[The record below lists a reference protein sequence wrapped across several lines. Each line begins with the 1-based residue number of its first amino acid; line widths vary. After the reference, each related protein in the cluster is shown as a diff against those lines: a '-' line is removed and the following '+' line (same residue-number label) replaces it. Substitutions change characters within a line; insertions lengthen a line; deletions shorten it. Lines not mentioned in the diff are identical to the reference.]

1 MKDSIK
7 REQNEFTSYAERENL
22 RTKCKEIKYQQKCVR
37 KLVDE
42 TIDLL
47 RLTGHRKTLIF
58 KAPTGS
64 GKTVMASQLLAD
76 LTEELQSRGDS
87 PYSQVAFIWIAP
99 NKLHQQSYFKM
110 KNYFTETRL
119 LKPVMYDEIDQSDG
133 VIKAGEILFVNWES
147 INKEKNVMVRDSEQ
161 NASLYEITR
170 RTQEEAGLPIVVVID
185 EEHLFWS
192 KSADKSAKVLQKI
205 NPKVEIRISATPK
218 TNSDHKV
225 TIDRQEVVNEEMIKK
240 QVVLN
245 PDITKGYNDEN
256 ELNIHLIQCALQK
269 RNLLAEAYKKE
280 GTNINPL
287 LLIQLPNDTSESMS
301 SEDLAIAEQVKTYLR
316 EIKDITMENKK
327 LAVWLSNEKEN
338 LEGLEEPD
346 NMTEVLLFKQAIA
359 LGWDCPRAA
368 VLLIFRKLQSNQ
380 FTIQTVG
387 RILRM
392 PEQKFYKNDLLNV
405 GYVYTDI
412 SKDQIQIVAEDMDY
426 LNKDALQAVR
436 RENLNNVALQ
446 SYYSVYKSSDRN
458 RLGPDFKKELID
470 CFSRNW
476 LVKWQQFSFS
486 FDDEEAQEAEPA
498 QNVAELNR
506 RQIEQNQHIKFDV
519 LRLGVEVPENIVFQN
534 EVGIIDVEKNKHE
547 FARSAGEVRRIY
559 IDFCRSLLGSFEKAH
574 STDVLAG
581 YLLQAMEE
589 LFELFETDA
598 MKVILYY
605 ANKPKFTDIIL
616 KALANYERK
625 LQERQRKAKERAFEK
640 YTWEVPAERLYKE
653 STHHVMSKVE
663 EHALLPFIELNTV
676 SNPERRFSEFL
687 EANKEYIDWW
697 YKNGDEGKQHYSIPY
712 ENSQKEKALF
722 YVDFVIRM
730 KSGQVFLF
738 DTKTENSDSEAPNK
752 HNALI
757 DYMADKGLKGGVI
770 VEKDDVWYY
779 SPLHIDTTS
788 DVRGWDAFI
797 PDQYV

>member
-1 MKDSIK
+1 MKELK
-7 REQNEFTSYAERENL
+7 F
-22 RTKCKEIKYQQKCVR
+22 QQKAVR

-47 RLTGHRKTLIF
+47 RLSGNRKTLIF

-64 GKTVMASQLLAD
+64 GKTVMASQMLAN

-87 PYSQVAFIWIAP
+87 PYQQVAYIWIAP

-110 KNYFTETRL
+110 KNYFTESRL
-119 LKPVMYDEIDQSDG
+119 LKPVMYDEIDQSEG
-133 VIKAGEILFVNWES
+133 TIKPGEILFVNWES
-147 INKEKNVMVRDSEQ
+147 INKEKNVIVRDCEQ
-161 NASLYEITR
+161 SASLYEITR
-170 RTQEEAGLPIVVVID
+170 RTQEEQGLPIIVVID

-192 KSADKSAKVLQKI
+192 KSADKSAKVLQRI

-225 TIDRQEVVNEEMIKK
+225 TVNREEVVNEEMIKK
-240 QVVLN
+240 QVALN

-256 ELNIHLIQCALQK
+256 ELNIHLIECALEK
-269 RNLLAEAYKKE
+269 RKLLAEAYKKE

-287 LLIQLPNDTSESMS
+287 LLIQLPNDTSESMT
-301 SEDLAIAEQVKTYLR
+301 SEDAAIAEQVKTYLR
-316 EIKDITMENKK
+316 AIKDITTENLK
-327 LAVWLSNEKEN
+327 LAVWLSNEKAN
-338 LEGLEEPD
+338 LDGLEEPD
-346 NMTEVLLFKQAIA
+346 NLTEVLLFKQAIA

-426 LNKDALQAVR
+426 LNKDALQAIR
-436 RENLNNVALQ
+436 RENLENVALQ

-458 RLGPDFKKELID
+458 RLGPDFKKVLID

-476 LVKWQQFSFS
+476 LVKYQQFSFS
-486 FDDEEAQEAEPA
+486 FDDEETPEPVPAESIAA
-498 QNVAELNR
+498 QNQKQVA
-506 RQIEQNQHIKFDV
+506 QNEHIKFDV
-519 LRLGVEVPENIVFQN
+519 TRLGVAVPENIVFQN
-534 EVGIIDVEKNKHE
+534 EVGIIDVEGKKHE
-547 FARSAGEVRRIY
+547 FAKSAGEVRRIY
-559 IDFCRSLLGSFEKAH
+559 IDYCRSLLGHFEKAH

-605 ANKPKFTDIIL
+605 ANKPKFTDIIT
-616 KALANYERK
+616 KALDNYERILLK
-625 LQERQRKAKERAFEK
+625 RQQAAKERSFEA
-640 YTWEVPAERLYKE
+640 YVWEVPAERIYKE
-653 STHHVMSKVE
+653 STHHAVGKVE
-663 EHALLPFIELNTV
+663 DHALLPYIELNAA
-676 SNPERRFSEFL
+676 SNPERRFSEYL
-687 EANKEYIDWW
+687 ESNKASIDWW

-712 ENSQKEKALF
+712 VNSQGEKALF
-722 YVDFVIRM
+722 YVDFVVRM
-730 KSGQVFLF
+730 KNGQIFLF

-757 DYMADKGLKGGVI
+757 DYMADKKLKGGII
-770 VEKDDVWYY
+770 VEKQGVWHY
-779 SPLHIDTTS
+779 SHFHIDTTEN
-788 DVRGWDAFI
+788 VTGWETFF

>member
-1 MKDSIK
+1 MK
-7 REQNEFTSYAERENL
+7 EL
-22 RTKCKEIKYQQKCVR
+22 RFQQKAVR

-47 RLTGHRKTLIF
+47 RLSGQRKTLIF

-64 GKTVMASQLLAD
+64 GKTVMASQLLAN

-87 PYSQVAFIWIAP
+87 PYQQVAFIWIAP

-119 LKPVMYDEIDQSDG
+119 LKPVMYDELDQSEG
-133 VIKAGEILFVNWES
+133 TIKPGEILFVNWES

-170 RTQEEAGLPIVVVID
+170 RTQEEQGLPIVVVID

-218 TNSDHKV
+218 TGADHRV
-225 TIDRQEVVNEEMIKK
+225 TVNREEVVNEEMIKK

-269 RNLLAEAYKKE
+269 RKLLAEAYKNE

-287 LLIQLPNDTSESMS
+287 LLIQLPNDTSESMT
-301 SEDLAIAEQVKTYLR
+301 SEDSAIADLVKTYLGTVQ
-316 EIKDITMENKK
+316 DITIDNQK
-327 LAVWLSNEKEN
+327 LAVWLSGEKAN
-338 LEGLEEPD
+338 LDGLEQPD

-368 VLLIFRKLQSNQ
+368 VLLIFRKLESNQ

-426 LNKDALQAVR
+426 LNKDALQAIR

-446 SYYSVYKSSDRN
+446 SFYSVYKSSDRN
-458 RLGPDFKKELID
+458 RLGPDFKKVLID
-470 CFSRNW
+470 RFRDIW
-476 LVKWQQFSFS
+476 LVEWKQYMFD
-486 FDDEEAQEAEPA
+486 FDDEGEDEQETPESVAMK
-498 QNVAELNR
+498 NVNLVKEK
-506 RQIEQNQHIKFDV
+506 EHIKFDV
-519 LRLGVEVPENIVFQN
+519 MSLGVRVPENVVFQN
-534 EVGIIDVEKNKHE
+534 ELGIIDVEGQKHE
-547 FARSAGEVRRIY
+547 FAKSAGEVRRIY
-559 IDFCRSLLGSFEKAH
+559 IDYCRSLLGSFEKAH

-598 MKVILYY
+598 MKVILYH
-605 ANKPKFTDIIL
+605 ANKPKFTEVITR
-616 KALANYERK
+616 ALAMYEKK
-625 LQERQRKAKERAFEK
+625 LQERRKTVKERSFEQ
-640 YTWEVPAERLYKE
+640 YTWEVPSERLYKE
-653 STHHVMSKVE
+653 STHHVMSEMK
-663 EHALLPFIELNTV
+663 EHALLPFIELNTASSPEQRFAEYLE
-676 SNPERRFSEFL
+676 SNR
-687 EANKEYIDWW
+687 EYVDWW

-712 ENSQKEKALF
+712 VNSQGEKSLF

-730 KSGQVFLF
+730 KNGKVYLF
-738 DTKTENSDSEAPNK
+738 DTKTENSDPEAPNK

-770 VEKDDVWYY
+770 VERNEVWYY
-779 SPLHIDTTS
+779 SPLHINNTD
-788 DVRGWDAFI
+788 DVRGWDALFL
-797 PDQYV
+797 DRE

>member
-1 MKDSIK
+1 M
-7 REQNEFTSYAERENL
+7 
-22 RTKCKEIKYQQKCVR
+22 KEIKYQQKYVR

-42 TIDLL
+42 IIDLL
-47 RLTGHRKTLIF
+47 RLNGHRRTLIF

-64 GKTVMASQLLAD
+64 GKTVMASQMLAD

-87 PYSQVAFIWIAP
+87 PYQQVAYIWIAP

-110 KNYFTETRL
+110 KSYFTETRL
-119 LKPVMYDEIDQSDG
+119 LKPVMYDEIDQSEG
-133 VIKAGEILFVNWES
+133 IIKPGEILFVNWES
-147 INKEKNVMVRDSEQ
+147 INKEKNIMVRDSEQ

-170 RTQEEAGLPIVVVID
+170 RTQEEQGLPIVVVID

-205 NPKVEIRISATPK
+205 NPKVEVRISATPK
-218 TNSDHKV
+218 SNSDHKV
-225 TIDRQEVVNEEMIKK
+225 TVSREEVIKEEMIKK

-256 ELNIHLIQCALQK
+256 ELNIHLIKCALEK
-269 RNLLAEAYKKE
+269 RRLLAEAYRKE
-280 GTNINPL
+280 GSNINPL
-287 LLIQLPNDTSESMS
+287 LLIQLPNDSSESMS
-301 SEDLAIAEQVKTYLR
+301 SEDIAIAEQVKTYLR
-316 EIKDITMENKK
+316 EIKDITTENQK
-327 LAVWLSNEKEN
+327 LAVWLSNEKAN
-338 LEGLEEPD
+338 LEGLEQPD

-426 LNKDALQAVR
+426 LNKDVLQAIR
-436 RENLNNVALQ
+436 RDNLQNVALK

-470 CFSRNW
+470 CFGRNW

-486 FDDEEAQEAEPA
+486 FDDDEVLEPEPEE
-498 QNVAELNR
+498 NVAAQNR
-506 RQIEQNQHIKFDV
+506 RQVEQNLHIKFDV

-534 EVGIIDVEKNKHE
+534 ELGIIDVEGNKHE
-547 FARSAGEVRRIY
+547 FAKSAGEVRRIY
-559 IDFCRSLLGSFEKAH
+559 IDYCRSLLGSFEKAH

-598 MKVILYY
+598 MKVILYH
-605 ANKPKFTDIIL
+605 ANKPKFTDIIT
-616 KALANYERK
+616 KALNNYERK
-625 LQERQRKAKERAFEK
+625 LQERQRQAKERAFEP

-653 STHHVMSKVE
+653 STHHVMPKVE
-663 EHALLPFIELNTV
+663 EHALLPFIELNSV
-676 SNPERRFSEFL
+676 STPERRFSEFL
-687 EANKEYIDWW
+687 EANKGYIDWW
-697 YKNGDEGKQHYSIPY
+697 YKNGDEGKMHYSIPY
-712 ENSQKEKALF
+712 ENSQKEMALF
-722 YVDFVIRM
+722 YVDFVVRM
-730 KSGQVFLF
+730 KNGQVFLF

-757 DYMADKGLKGGVI
+757 DYMADKNLRGGVL
-770 VEKDDVWYY
+770 VEKDDVWHY
-779 SPLHIDTTS
+779 SRFHIETTE
-788 DVRGWDAFI
+788 DVVGWDSFF

>member
-1 MKDSIK
+1 MKELK
-7 REQNEFTSYAERENL
+7 F
-22 RTKCKEIKYQQKCVR
+22 QQKAVR

-47 RLTGHRKTLIF
+47 RLSGQRKTLIF

-87 PYSQVAFIWIAP
+87 PYQQVAFIWIAP

-119 LKPVMYDEIDQSDG
+119 LKPVMYDELDQSEG
-133 VIKAGEILFVNWES
+133 TIKPGEILFVNWES

-170 RTQEEAGLPIVVVID
+170 RTQVEQGLPIVVVID

-218 TNSDHKV
+218 TGADHRV
-225 TIDRQEVVNEEMIKK
+225 TVNREEVVKEEMIKK

-269 RNLLAEAYKKE
+269 RKLLAEAYKKE

-287 LLIQLPNDTSESMS
+287 LLIQLPNDTSESMT
-301 SEDLAIAEQVKTYLR
+301 SEDSAIADLVKTYLGTVQ
-316 EIKDITMENKK
+316 DITIDNQK
-327 LAVWLSNEKEN
+327 LAVWLSGEKAN
-338 LEGLEEPD
+338 LDGLEQPD

-368 VLLIFRKLQSNQ
+368 VLLIFRKLESNQ

-392 PEQKFYKNDLLNV
+392 PEQRFYKNDLLNV

-426 LNKDALQAVR
+426 LNKDALQAIR

-458 RLGPDFKKELID
+458 RLGPDFKKVLID
-470 CFSRNW
+470 RFRDIW
-476 LVKWQQFSFS
+476 LVEWKQYMFD
-486 FDDEEAQEAEPA
+486 FDDEGEDGQEIPESVAMK
-498 QNVAELNR
+498 NVNLVKEK
-506 RQIEQNQHIKFDV
+506 EHIKFDV
-519 LRLGVEVPENIVFQN
+519 MSLGVKVPENVVFQN
-534 EVGIIDVEKNKHE
+534 ELGIIDVEGQKHE
-547 FARSAGEVRRIY
+547 FAKSAGEIRRIY
-559 IDFCRSLLGSFEKAH
+559 IDYCRSLLGSFEKAH

-598 MKVILYY
+598 MKVILYH
-605 ANKPKFTDIIL
+605 ANKPKFTEVITR
-616 KALANYERK
+616 ALAMYEKK
-625 LQERQRKAKERAFEK
+625 LQERRKKNKERSFEQ
-640 YTWEVPAERLYKE
+640 YTWEVPSERLYKE
-653 STHHVMSKVE
+653 STHHVMPEMK

-676 SNPERRFSEFL
+676 SSPEQRFAEYL
-687 EANKEYIDWW
+687 ETNKEHIDWW

-712 ENSQKEKALF
+712 VNSQKEKSLF
-722 YVDFVIRM
+722 YVDFVVRM
-730 KSGQVFLF
+730 KNGKVYLF
-738 DTKTENSDSEAPNK
+738 DTKTENSDPEAPNK

-757 DYMADKGLKGGVI
+757 DYMADKDLKGGVI
-770 VEKDDVWYY
+770 VEKNEVWYY
-779 SPLHIDTTS
+779 SGFHIENTT
-788 DVRGWDAFI
+788 DVRGWDVFY
-797 PDQYV
+797 PDKS

>member
-1 MKDSIK
+1 MKELK
-7 REQNEFTSYAERENL
+7 F
-22 RTKCKEIKYQQKCVR
+22 QQKAVR

-47 RLTGHRKTLIF
+47 RLSGHRKTLIF
-58 KAPTGS
+58 KAPTGA
-64 GKTVMASQLLAD
+64 GKTVMDSQMLAD

-87 PYSQVAFIWIAP
+87 PYQQVAFIWIAP

-119 LKPVMYDEIDQSDG
+119 LKPVMYDEIDQSEG

-170 RTQEEAGLPIVVVID
+170 RTQEEQGLPIVVVID

-192 KSADKSAKVLQKI
+192 KSADKSASVLQKI

-218 TNSDHKV
+218 TNADHKV
-225 TIDRQEVVNEEMIKK
+225 TVSREEVVKEEMIKK

-256 ELNIHLIQCALQK
+256 ELNIHLIKCALEK
-269 RNLLAEAYKKE
+269 RKLLAEAYKKE

-301 SEDLAIAEQVKTYLR
+301 SDDLAIADQVKTYLR
-316 EIKDITMENKK
+316 EIKDITTENQK
-327 LAVWLSNEKEN
+327 LAVWLSNEKAN
-338 LEGLEEPD
+338 LDGLEQPD

-426 LNKDALQAVR
+426 LNKDALQAIR
-436 RENLNNVALQ
+436 RDNLKNVALQ

-486 FDDEEAQEAEPA
+486 FDDEEIQEPEPP
-498 QNVAELNR
+498 QNFA
-506 RQIEQNQHIKFDV
+506 EQNRKQVEQNLHIKFDV
-519 LRLGVEVPENIVFQN
+519 LRLGVQVPENIVFQN
-534 EVGIIDVEKNKHE
+534 ELGIIDVEDNRHE
-547 FARSAGEVRRIY
+547 FAKSAGEVRRIY
-559 IDFCRSLLGSFEKAH
+559 IDYCRSLLGSFEKAH

-581 YLLQAMEE
+581 YLLQAMEA

-598 MKVILYY
+598 MKVILFH
-605 ANKPKFTDIIL
+605 ANKPKFTEIIE
-616 KALANYERK
+616 KALNKYERK
-625 LQERQRKAKERAFEK
+625 LQERQRKAKDRAFEQ

-676 SNPERRFSEFL
+676 STPERRFSEFL
-687 EANKEYIDWW
+687 EANREYIDWW

-712 ENSQKEKALF
+712 ENSQKEKSLF
-722 YVDFVIRM
+722 YVDFVVRM
-730 KSGQVFLF
+730 KNGQVFLF
-738 DTKTENSDSEAPNK
+738 DTKTENSDSEAPYK

-757 DYMADKGLKGGVI
+757 DYMADKGLLGGVV
-770 VEKDDVWYY
+770 VEKNDVWYY
-779 SPLHIDTTS
+779 SRFHIDTTEN
-788 DVRGWDAFI
+788 VVGWDSFF
-797 PDQYV
+797 PDKYV

>member
-1 MKDSIK
+1 M
-7 REQNEFTSYAERENL
+7 
-22 RTKCKEIKYQQKCVR
+22 KEIKYQQKYVR
-37 KLVDE
+37 ELVDK

-47 RLTGHRKTLIF
+47 RLSGHRKTLIF

-64 GKTVMASQLLAD
+64 GKTVMASQMLAD

-87 PYSQVAFIWIAP
+87 PYQQVAFIWIAP

-110 KNYFTETRL
+110 KNYFTETHL
-119 LKPVMYDEIDQSDG
+119 LKPVMYDEIDQSEG
-133 VIKAGEILFVNWES
+133 TIKAGEILFVNWES

-161 NASLYEITR
+161 NSSLYEITR
-170 RTQEEAGLPIVVVID
+170 RTQEEQGLPIIVVID

-192 KSADKSAKVLQKI
+192 RTADKSASVLQKI

-218 TNSDHKV
+218 TNADHKV
-225 TIDRQEVVNEEMIKK
+225 TVSREEVVKEEMIKK

-256 ELNIHLIQCALQK
+256 ELNIHLIKCALEK
-269 RNLLAEAYKKE
+269 RKLLAEAYKKE

-301 SEDLAIAEQVKTYLR
+301 SDDLAIADQVKTYLR
-316 EIKDITMENKK
+316 EIKDITTENQK
-327 LAVWLSNEKEN
+327 LAVWLSNEKAN
-338 LEGLEEPD
+338 LDGLEQPD

-368 VLLIFRKLQSNQ
+368 VLLIFRKLQSDQ

-426 LNKDALQAVR
+426 LNKDALQAIR
-436 RENLNNVALQ
+436 RDNLQNVSLQ

-458 RLGPDFKKELID
+458 RLGPDFKKELLD

-476 LVKWQQFSFS
+476 LVKWHQFSFS
-486 FDDEEAQEAEPA
+486 FDDEETQEPEVEESVAA
-498 QNVAELNR
+498 QNR
-506 RQIEQNQHIKFDV
+506 KQIEQNEHIKFDV
-519 LRLGVEVPENIVFQN
+519 LRLGVEVPENVIFQN
-534 EVGIIDVEKNKHE
+534 ELGVIDVEGHKHE
-547 FARSAGEVRRIY
+547 FAKSAGEVRRIY
-559 IDFCRSLLGSFEKAH
+559 IDYCRSLLGSFEKAH
-574 STDVLAG
+574 STDILAG
-581 YLLQAMEE
+581 YLLYAMET

-598 MKVILYY
+598 MKVILYH
-605 ANKPKFTDIIL
+605 ANKPKFTDIIQ

-625 LQERQRKAKERAFEK
+625 LQERQRKAKERAFEE

-653 STHHVMSKVE
+653 STHHVMPKVE
-663 EHALLPFIELNTV
+663 EHALLPFIELNSV
-676 SNPERRFSEFL
+676 STPERRFTEFL
-687 EANKEYIDWW
+687 EANKAYIDWW
-697 YKNGDEGKQHYSIPY
+697 YKNGDDGKQHYSIPY
-712 ENSQKEKALF
+712 ENSQKEKSLF

-730 KSGQVFLF
+730 KNGQVFLF
-738 DTKTENSDSEAPNK
+738 DTKTENSDSEAPYK

-757 DYMADKGLKGGVI
+757 DYMADKGLLGGVV
-770 VEKDDVWYY
+770 VEKNDVWYY
-779 SPLHIDTTS
+779 SRFHIDTTEN
-788 DVRGWDAFI
+788 VVGWDSFF
-797 PDQYV
+797 PNKYV

>member
-1 MKDSIK
+1 M
-7 REQNEFTSYAERENL
+7 
-22 RTKCKEIKYQQKCVR
+22 KEIKYQQKYVR
-37 KLVDE
+37 ELVDK

-64 GKTVMASQLLAD
+64 GKTVMASQMLAD

-87 PYSQVAFIWIAP
+87 PYQQVAFIWIAP

-119 LKPVMYDEIDQSDG
+119 LKPVMYDEIDQSEG
-133 VIKAGEILFVNWES
+133 VIHPGEILFVNWES

-170 RTQEEAGLPIVVVID
+170 RTQEEQGLPIVVVID

-225 TIDRQEVVNEEMIKK
+225 TVSREEVVKEEMIKK

-256 ELNIHLIQCALQK
+256 ELNIHLIQCALEK
-269 RNLLAEAYKKE
+269 RRLLAEAYKKE

-287 LLIQLPNDTSESMS
+287 LLIQLPNDTTESMTA
-301 SEDLAIAEQVKTYLR
+301 EDAAIATQVKTYLR
-316 EIKDITMENKK
+316 EIKDITTENKK
-327 LAVWLSNEKEN
+327 LAVWLSGEKEN
-338 LEGLEEPD
+338 LDGLEAPD

-368 VLLIFRKLQSNQ
+368 VLLIFRKLNSEQ
-380 FTIQTVG
+380 FTVQTVG
-387 RILRM
+387 RIMRM

-412 SKDQIQIVAEDMDY
+412 SKDQIIIATEDMDY
-426 LNKDALQAVR
+426 LNKDALQAIR
-436 RENLNNVALQ
+436 KENLQNVALT

-476 LVKWQQFSFS
+476 LVKWEQFSFS
-486 FDDEEAQEAEPA
+486 FDDDETPEPEASQSVAA
-498 QNVAELNR
+498 QNR
-506 RQIEQNQHIKFDV
+506 KQIEQNEHIKFDV
-519 LRLGVEVPENIVFQN
+519 TRLGVEVPENIVFQN
-534 EVGIIDVEKNKHE
+534 EVGIIDVEGKKHE
-547 FARSAGEVRRIY
+547 FAKSAGEVHRIY
-559 IDFCRSLLGSFEKAH
+559 IDYCRSLLGSFEKAH

-589 LFELFETDA
+589 LFDLFETDA
-598 MKVILYY
+598 KKVILYH
-605 ANKPKFTDIIL
+605 ANKPKFTDIIS
-616 KALANYERK
+616 KALDNYERK

-653 STHHVMSKVE
+653 STHHVMPKVE
-663 EHALLPFIELNTV
+663 DHALLPFIELNTV
-676 SNPERRFSEFL
+676 STPERRFSDFL

-712 ENSQKEKALF
+712 ENSQGEKALF

-730 KSGQVFLF
+730 KNGKIFLF
-738 DTKTENSDSEAPNK
+738 DTKTENSDPEAPNK

-757 DYMADKGLKGGVI
+757 DYMEDKELQGGVI
-770 VEKDDVWYY
+770 VEKNDNWYY
-779 SPLHIDTTS
+779 SRFLITTTE
-788 DVRGWDAFI
+788 DVTGWDAFF
-797 PDQYV
+797 PDKQ

>member
-1 MKDSIK
+1 M
-7 REQNEFTSYAERENL
+7 
-22 RTKCKEIKYQQKCVR
+22 KEIKYQQKYVR

-47 RLTGHRKTLIF
+47 RLTGHRKSLIF

-64 GKTVMASQLLAD
+64 GKTVMASQMLAD

-87 PYSQVAFIWIAP
+87 PYQQVAFIWIAP

-119 LKPVMYDEIDQSDG
+119 LKPVMYDEIDQSEG
-133 VIKAGEILFVNWES
+133 VIHPGEILFVNWES

-170 RTQEEAGLPIVVVID
+170 RTQEEQGLPIVVVID

-225 TIDRQEVVNEEMIKK
+225 TVSREEVVKEEMIKK

-245 PDITKGYNDEN
+245 PDITKGYNDED
-256 ELNIHLIQCALQK
+256 ELNIHLIQCALEK
-269 RNLLAEAYKKE
+269 RRLLAEAYKKE

-287 LLIQLPNDTSESMS
+287 LLIQLPNDTTESMTA
-301 SEDLAIAEQVKTYLR
+301 EDSAIATQVKTYLK
-316 EIKDITMENKK
+316 EIRDVTTDNKK
-327 LAVWLSNEKEN
+327 LAVWLSGEKEN
-338 LEGLEEPD
+338 LDGLEEPD

-412 SKDQIQIVAEDMDY
+412 SKDQIQIVAEEMDY
-426 LNKDALQAVR
+426 LNKDALEAIR
-436 RENLNNVALQ
+436 RENLQNVALQ

-476 LVKWQQFSFS
+476 LVKWHQFSFS
-486 FDDEEAQEAEPA
+486 FDDEEEPESEATQSVAA
-498 QNVAELNR
+498 QNR
-506 RQIEQNQHIKFDV
+506 EQVERNEHIKFDV
-519 LRLGVEVPENIVFQN
+519 TRLGVEVPENIVFQN
-534 EVGIIDVEKNKHE
+534 EVGIIDIDKRERRE
-547 FARSAGEVRRIY
+547 FAKSAGEVHRIY
-559 IDFCRSLLGSFEKAH
+559 IDYCRSLLGSFEKAH

-598 MKVILYY
+598 MKVILYH
-605 ANKPKFTDIIL
+605 ANKPKFTDIVT

-625 LQERQRKAKERAFEK
+625 LQERQRKAKERAFEQ

-653 STHHVMSKVE
+653 STHHVMPKIE

-676 SNPERRFSEFL
+676 STPERRFSDFM

-712 ENSQKEKALF
+712 ENSQGEKALF
-722 YVDFVIRM
+722 YVDFVVRM
-730 KSGQVFLF
+730 KNGKVFLF
-738 DTKTENSDSEAPNK
+738 DTKTENSDSEASNK

-757 DYMADKGLKGGVI
+757 KYMSDKDLQGGII
-770 VEKDDVWYY
+770 VEKNDIWYY
-779 SPLHIDTTS
+779 SRYPINTTE
-788 DVRGWDAFI
+788 DVTGWDAFF
-797 PDQYV
+797 PDKL

>member
-22 RTKCKEIKYQQKCVR
+22 RTKCKEIKYQQKYVR
-37 KLVDE
+37 KLVEE

-119 LKPVMYDEIDQSDG
+119 LRPVMYDEIDQSDG

-301 SEDLAIAEQVKTYLR
+301 SEDLAIADQVKTYLR
-316 EIKDITMENKK
+316 EIKDITTENKK

-486 FDDEEAQEAEPA
+486 FDDDEAQEAEPA
-498 QNVAELNR
+498 QNVAEQNR
-506 RQIEQNQHIKFDV
+506 RQIERNQHIKFDV

>member
-1 MKDSIK
+1 M
-7 REQNEFTSYAERENL
+7 
-22 RTKCKEIKYQQKCVR
+22 R

-47 RLTGHRKTLIF
+47 RFSGHRKTLIF

-64 GKTVMASQLLAD
+64 GKTVMASLLLAD
-76 LTEELQSRGDS
+76 LAEELQSRGDS
-87 PYSQVAFIWIAP
+87 PYQQVAFVWIAP

-110 KNYFTETRL
+110 KNYFAETRM
-119 LKPVMYDEIDQSDG
+119 LKPVMYDEIDQSEG
-133 VIKAGEILFVNWES
+133 VIKPGEILFVNWES

-161 NASLYEITR
+161 NVSLYEITR
-170 RTQEEAGLPIVVVID
+170 RTQEEQGLPIIVVID

-218 TNSDHKV
+218 TGSDHVV
-225 TIDRQEVVNEEMIKK
+225 TVSREEVVSEEMIKK

-245 PDITKGYNDEN
+245 PDITKGYNKEN
-256 ELNIHLIQCALQK
+256 ELNIHLVQCALEK
-269 RNLLAEAYKKE
+269 RKLLSEVYMKE

-287 LLIQLPNDTSESMS
+287 LLIQLPNDTSESMT
-301 SEDLAIAEQVKTYLR
+301 SEDSAIAEQVKTYLR
-316 EIKDITMENKK
+316 AIEDITVENKK
-327 LAVWLSNEKEN
+327 LAVWLSGEKEN
-338 LEGLEEPD
+338 LDGLEQPD
-346 NMTEVLLFKQAIA
+346 SLTEVLLFKQAIA

-392 PEQKFYKNDLLNV
+392 PEQHFYKNDLLNV

-426 LNKDALQAVR
+426 LNKDALQAIR
-436 RENLNNVALQ
+436 RGNLKNVALT

-470 CFSRNW
+470 SFTRNW
-476 LVKWQQFSFS
+476 LVKWQQLIFSFS
-486 FDDEEAQEAEPA
+486 HPNDLALTGEENSQSPAQE
-498 QNVAELNR
+498 NR
-506 RQIEQNQHIKFDV
+506 KMVEQNQHIKFDV
-519 LRLGVEVPENIVFQN
+519 SRLGVEVPEGIVFQN
-534 EVGIIDVEKNKHE
+534 ELGFIDVERHKHE
-547 FARSAGEVRRIY
+547 FAKSVGEVHRIY
-559 IDFCRSLLGSFEKAH
+559 TNYCRSLLSSFEKAH

-598 MKVILYY
+598 MKVILYH
-605 ANKPKFTDIIL
+605 ANKPKFTDIIT

-625 LQERQRKAKERAFEK
+625 LQERQRQAKERAFEQ

-653 STHHVMSKVE
+653 NTHHVVPQVA
-663 EHALLPFIELNTV
+663 EHALMPFIELNTV
-676 SNPERRFSEFL
+676 STPERHFSEFL
-687 EANKEYIDWW
+687 EDNKAYVEWW

-712 ENSQKEKALF
+712 VNSQGEKALF
-722 YVDFVIRM
+722 YVDFVIKM
-730 KSGQVFLF
+730 KNGQVFLF
-738 DTKTENSDSEAPNK
+738 DTKTENCDSEAPYK

-757 DYMADKGLKGGVI
+757 DYMDGKGLQGGVI
-770 VEKDDVWYY
+770 VEKNNVWHY
-779 SPLHIDTTS
+779 SRFHIDTTE
-788 DVRGWDAFI
+788 DVTGWEAFF
-797 PDQYV
+797 PDKYV

>member
-1 MKDSIK
+1 MKDLV
-7 REQNEFTSYAERENL
+7 F
-22 RTKCKEIKYQQKCVR
+22 QQKAVR
-37 KLVDE
+37 KLVNE
-42 TIDLL
+42 TIELL
-47 RLTGHRKTLIF
+47 RQTGDRKTIIF
-58 KAPTGS
+58 KAPTGA
-64 GKTVMASQLLAD
+64 GKTVMASQMLAD

-87 PYSQVAFIWIAP
+87 PYQQVVFIWIAP

-110 KNYFTETRL
+110 KNYFTETHL
-119 LKPVMYDEIDQSDG
+119 LKPVMYDDLDQSEG
-133 VIKAGEILFVNWES
+133 TIKPGEILFVNWES

-170 RTQEEAGLPIVVVID
+170 RTQEEHGLPIIVVID

-192 KSADKSAKVLQKI
+192 KSADKSAKVLQRI

-225 TIDRQEVVNEEMIKK
+225 TVDREEVIKEEMIKK

-256 ELNIHLIQCALQK
+256 ELNIHLIECALKK
-269 RNLLAEAYKKE
+269 RQQLAEAYKQE

-287 LLIQLPNDTSESMS
+287 LLIQLPNDTSESMT
-301 SEDLAIAEQVKTYLR
+301 SEDAAIADQVKTYLR
-316 EIKDITMENKK
+316 AIKDITTENKK
-327 LAVWLSNEKEN
+327 LAIWLSGEKEN
-338 LEGLEEPD
+338 LEGLEEAD

-368 VLLIFRKLQSNQ
+368 VLLIFRKMQSNE

-412 SKDQIQIVAEDMDY
+412 SKDKIQIVAEDMDY
-426 LNKDALQAVR
+426 LNKDALQAIR
-436 RENLNNVALQ
+436 RENLQNVALQ

-458 RLGPDFKKELID
+458 RLGPDFKKVLID
-470 CFSRNW
+470 CFSLNW
-476 LVKWQQFSFS
+476 LVKWQQYKLS
-486 FDDEEAQEAEPA
+486 FDDEEEQDFDPAE
-498 QNVAELNR
+498 NVCARNR
-506 RQIEQNQHIKFDV
+506 RAVEGMIKFDV
-519 LRLGVEVPENIVFQN
+519 TRLGVEVPENIVFQN
-534 EVGIIDVEKNKHE
+534 EIGIIDVEKKRHE

-559 IDFCRSLLGSFEKAH
+559 IDYCRGLLGGFEKAH

-598 MKVILYY
+598 MKVILYHS
-605 ANKPKFTDIIL
+605 NKPKFTDIITR
-616 KALANYERK
+616 ALAMYERK
-625 LQERQRKAKERAFEK
+625 LMLRRKTAKERSFEQ

-653 STHHVMSKVE
+653 STHHVMEKVE
-663 EHALLPFIELNTV
+663 EHALLPFIEQNNV
-676 SNPERRFSEFL
+676 SSPERLFTDFL
-687 EANKEYIDWW
+687 ESNKAFIDWW

-712 ENSQKEKALF
+712 ENTQGEKSLF
-722 YVDFVIRM
+722 YVDFVVRM
-730 KSGQVFLF
+730 KNGQVFLF
-738 DTKTENSDSEAPNK
+738 DTKTENSDPEASNK

-757 DYMADKGLKGGVI
+757 DYMKETDLQGGVI
-770 VEKDDVWYY
+770 VEKNKVWYY
-779 SPLHIDTTS
+779 SPLHIENTADTS
-788 DVRGWDAFI
+788 GWDAFF

>member
-1 MKDSIK
+1 M
-7 REQNEFTSYAERENL
+7 
-22 RTKCKEIKYQQKCVR
+22 KEIKYQQKYVR
-37 KLVDE
+37 QLVDM

-64 GKTVMASQLLAD
+64 GKTVMASQMLAD

-87 PYSQVAFIWIAP
+87 PYQQVAFIWIAP

-119 LKPVMYDEIDQSDG
+119 LKPVMYDEIDQSEG
-133 VIKAGEILFVNWES
+133 TIKAGEILFVNWES

-192 KSADKSAKVLQKI
+192 KSADKSAKVLQRI

-218 TNSDHKV
+218 SNSDHKV
-225 TIDRQEVVNEEMIKK
+225 TVSREEVVREEMIKK

-269 RNLLAEAYKKE
+269 RKLLAEAYKKE

-287 LLIQLPNDTSESMS
+287 LLIQLPNDTSESMT
-301 SEDLAIAEQVKTYLR
+301 SEDAAIADQVKTYLR
-316 EIKDITMENKK
+316 EIKDITTDNKK
-327 LAVWLSNEKEN
+327 LAVWLSGEKEN

-426 LNKDALQAVR
+426 LNKDALQAIR
-436 RENLNNVALQ
+436 RENLQNVALQ

-476 LVKWQQFSFS
+476 LVKWQQLMFSFS
-486 FDDEEAQEAEPA
+486 LATDPSSTGEVSNQSPAQE
-498 QNVAELNR
+498 NR
-506 RQIEQNQHIKFDV
+506 EQVEKNLHIKFDV

-534 EVGIIDVEKNKHE
+534 ELGIIDVEKNKHE

-559 IDFCRSLLGSFEKAH
+559 IDYCRSLLGSFEKAH

-605 ANKPKFTDIIL
+605 ANKPKFTDIIQ

-625 LQERQRKAKERAFEK
+625 LQERQRQAKERAFEK

-653 STHHVMSKVE
+653 STHHVMPKVE

-676 SNPERRFSEFL
+676 STPERRFSEFL
-687 EANKEYIDWW
+687 ENNKAYIDWW

-722 YVDFVIRM
+722 YVDFVVRM
-730 KSGQVFLF
+730 KNGQVFLF
-738 DTKTENSDSEAPNK
+738 DTKTENSDSEAPSK

-757 DYMADKGLKGGVI
+757 DYMADKQLLGGVI
-770 VEKDDVWYY
+770 VERNGVWYY
-779 SPLHIDTTS
+779 SRFHIETTE
-788 DVRGWDAFI
+788 DVVGWDSFF

>member
-1 MKDSIK
+1 MKDLI
-7 REQNEFTSYAERENL
+7 F
-22 RTKCKEIKYQQKCVR
+22 QQKAVR

-42 TIDLL
+42 TIELL
-47 RLTGHRKTLIF
+47 RLPGHRRTIIF
-58 KAPTGS
+58 KAPTGA
-64 GKTVMASQLLAD
+64 GKTVMASQMLAD

-87 PYSQVAFIWIAP
+87 PYQQVAFIWIAP

-110 KNYFTETRL
+110 KNYFTETHL
-119 LKPVMYDEIDQSDG
+119 LKPVMYDDLDQSEG
-133 VIKAGEILFVNWES
+133 TIKPGEILFVNWES

-170 RTQEEAGLPIVVVID
+170 RTQEEQGLPIVVVID

-192 KSADKSAKVLQKI
+192 KSADKSAKVLQRI

-225 TIDRQEVVNEEMIKK
+225 TVDREEVIKEEMIKK

-256 ELNIHLIQCALQK
+256 ELNIHLIECALKK
-269 RNLLAEAYKKE
+269 RQQLAEAYKQE

-287 LLIQLPNDTSESMS
+287 LLIQLPNDTSESMT
-301 SEDLAIAEQVKTYLR
+301 SEDAAIADQVKTYLR
-316 EIKDITMENKK
+316 AIKDITTENKK
-327 LAVWLSNEKEN
+327 LAVWLSSEKEN
-338 LEGLEEPD
+338 LEELEQPD

-368 VLLIFRKLQSNQ
+368 VLLIFRKMQSNE

-405 GYVYTDI
+405 GYVYTDV
-412 SKDQIQIVAEDMDY
+412 SKDKIQIVAEDMDY
-426 LNKDALQAVR
+426 LNKDALQALR
-436 RENLNNVALQ
+436 RENLQNVALQ

-458 RLGPDFKKELID
+458 RLGPDFKQVLID
-470 CFSRNW
+470 CFSRHW
-476 LVKWQQFSFS
+476 LVKWQQYKLS
-486 FDDEEAQEAEPA
+486 FDEEEEQDFDPAE
-498 QNVAELNR
+498 NVCARNR
-506 RQIEQNQHIKFDV
+506 RAVEDKIKFDV
-519 LRLGVEVPENIVFQN
+519 TRLGVEVPENIIFQN
-534 EVGIIDVEKNKHE
+534 ELGIIDVEGKKHE
-547 FARSAGEVRRIY
+547 FAKSAGEVRRIY
-559 IDFCRSLLGSFEKAH
+559 IDYCRGLLGGFEKTH

-598 MKVILYY
+598 MKVILYHS
-605 ANKPKFTDIIL
+605 NKPKFTDIITR
-616 KALANYERK
+616 ALAMYERK
-625 LQERQRKAKERAFEK
+625 LMLRRKTAKERSFEQ

-653 STHHVMSKVE
+653 STHHVREKVE
-663 EHALLPFIELNTV
+663 EHALLPFIEQNNV
-676 SNPERRFSEFL
+676 SSPERLFTDFL
-687 EANKEYIDWW
+687 ESNKAYIDWW

-712 ENSQKEKALF
+712 ENSQGEKALF
-722 YVDFVIRM
+722 YVDFVVKM
-730 KSGQVFLF
+730 KNGQVFLF
-738 DTKTENSDSEAPNK
+738 DTKTENSDPEAPNK

-757 DYMADKGLKGGVI
+757 DYMADKELQGGVI
-770 VEKDDVWYY
+770 VEKNDVWYY
-779 SPLHIDTTS
+779 SPLHIDNTT
-788 DVRGWDAFI
+788 DTTGWDAFF
-797 PDQYV
+797 PDQCV

>member
-1 MKDSIK
+1 MKVLK
-7 REQNEFTSYAERENL
+7 F
-22 RTKCKEIKYQQKCVR
+22 QQKAVR

-47 RLTGHRKTLIF
+47 RLSGHRKTLIF
-58 KAPTGS
+58 KAPTGA
-64 GKTVMASQLLAD
+64 GKTVMASQMLAD

-87 PYSQVAFIWIAP
+87 PYQQVAFIWIAP

-119 LKPVMYDEIDQSDG
+119 LKPVMYDEIDQSEG
-133 VIKAGEILFVNWES
+133 TIKPGEILFVNWES

-161 NASLYEITR
+161 NSSLYEITR
-170 RTQEEAGLPIVVVID
+170 RTQEEQGLPIIVVID

-192 KSADKSAKVLQKI
+192 RTADKSASVLQKI

-218 TNSDHKV
+218 TNADHKV
-225 TIDRQEVVNEEMIKK
+225 TVSREEVVKEKMIKK

-256 ELNIHLIQCALQK
+256 ELNIHLIKCALEK
-269 RNLLAEAYKKE
+269 RKLLAEAYKKE

-301 SEDLAIAEQVKTYLR
+301 SDDLAIADQVKTYLR
-316 EIKDITMENKK
+316 EIKDITTENQK
-327 LAVWLSNEKEN
+327 LAVWLSNEKAN
-338 LEGLEEPD
+338 LDGLEQPD

-368 VLLIFRKLQSNQ
+368 VLLIFRKLQSDQ

-426 LNKDALQAVR
+426 LNKDALQAIR
-436 RENLNNVALQ
+436 RDNLQNVSLQ

-476 LVKWQQFSFS
+476 LVKWEQFSFS
-486 FDDEEAQEAEPA
+486 FDDEEIPDSEPDESIAA
-498 QNVAELNR
+498 QNRKQV
-506 RQIEQNQHIKFDV
+506 EQNEHIKFDV
-519 LRLGVEVPENIVFQN
+519 LRLGVEVPENVVFQN
-534 EVGIIDVEKNKHE
+534 EVGIIDIDKRERKE
-547 FARSAGEVRRIY
+547 FAKSAGEVHRIY
-559 IDFCRSLLGSFEKAH
+559 IDYCRSLLGSFEKAH
-574 STDVLAG
+574 STDILAG
-581 YLLQAMEE
+581 YLMQAMEI

-598 MKVILYY
+598 KKVILYH
-605 ANKPKFTDIIL
+605 ANKPKFTDIIT

-653 STHHVMSKVE
+653 STHHVMPKVE
-663 EHALLPFIELNTV
+663 DHALLPFIELNTV
-676 SNPERRFSEFL
+676 STPERRFSDFL
-687 EANKEYIDWW
+687 ETNKEYIDWW

-712 ENSQKEKALF
+712 ENSQGEKALF

-730 KSGQVFLF
+730 KNGKVFLF

-757 DYMADKGLKGGVI
+757 EYMKDKDLQGGVI
-770 VEKDDVWYY
+770 VEKNDIWYY
-779 SPLHIDTTS
+779 SRFPIDTTE
-788 DVRGWDAFI
+788 DVTGWDAFF
-797 PDQYV
+797 PDK

>member
-1 MKDSIK
+1 M
-7 REQNEFTSYAERENL
+7 
-22 RTKCKEIKYQQKCVR
+22 KEIKYQQKYVHQ
-37 KLVDE
+37 LVDM

-58 KAPTGS
+58 KAPTGA
-64 GKTVMASQLLAD
+64 GKTVMASQMLAD

-87 PYSQVAFIWIAP
+87 PYQQVAFIWIAP

-119 LKPVMYDEIDQSDG
+119 LKPVMYDEIDQSEG
-133 VIKAGEILFVNWES
+133 VIKPGEILFVNWES

-170 RTQEEAGLPIVVVID
+170 RTQEEQGLPIVVVID

-192 KSADKSAKVLQKI
+192 KSADKSAKVLQRI

-218 TNSDHKV
+218 TGSDHIV
-225 TIDRQEVVNEEMIKK
+225 TVSREEVVKEEMIKK

-256 ELNIHLIQCALQK
+256 ELNIHLIQCALEK
-269 RNLLAEAYKKE
+269 RRLLAEAYKKE

-287 LLIQLPNDTSESMS
+287 LLIQLPNDTSESMTQ
-301 SEDLAIAEQVKTYLR
+301 EDSAIAEQVKIYLR
-316 EIKDITMENKK
+316 AVKDITTENKK
-327 LAVWLSNEKEN
+327 LAVWLSGEKEN
-338 LEGLEEPD
+338 LEGLELPD

-426 LNKDALQAVR
+426 LNKDALQAIR
-436 RENLNNVALQ
+436 RDNLQNVALQ
-446 SYYSVYKSSDRN
+446 SYYSVYKSADRN
-458 RLGPDFKKELID
+458 RLGPDFKKELLD

-486 FDDEEAQEAEPA
+486 FSLTPDPSPTGEGSGQFAAFE
-498 QNVAELNR
+498 NR
-506 RQIEQNQHIKFDV
+506 KLIEQNQHIKFDV

-534 EVGIIDVEKNKHE
+534 ELGVIDVEGHKHE
-547 FARSAGEVRRIY
+547 FAKSAGEVRRIY

-598 MKVILYY
+598 MKVILYH
-605 ANKPKFTDIIL
+605 ANKPKFTDIIQ

-625 LQERQRKAKERAFEK
+625 LQERQRKAKERAFEQ

-653 STHHVMSKVE
+653 STHHVMPKVE

-676 SNPERRFSEFL
+676 STPERRFSEFL
-687 EANKEYIDWW
+687 ETNKAYIDWW

-722 YVDFVIRM
+722 YVDFVVRM
-730 KSGQVFLF
+730 KNGQVFLF

-757 DYMADKGLKGGVI
+757 DYMADKGLLGGVI
-770 VEKDDVWYY
+770 VEKDDVWHY
-779 SPLHIDTTS
+779 SPLHIDSTE
-788 DVRGWDAFI
+788 DVRGWDTFF
-797 PDQYV
+797 PDKYV

>member
-1 MKDSIK
+1 M
-7 REQNEFTSYAERENL
+7 
-22 RTKCKEIKYQQKCVR
+22 KEIKYQQKYVR
-37 KLVDE
+37 QLVDM

-64 GKTVMASQLLAD
+64 GKTVMASQMLAE

-87 PYSQVAFIWIAP
+87 PYQQVAFIWIAP

-119 LKPVMYDEIDQSDG
+119 LKPVMYDEIDQSEG
-133 VIKAGEILFVNWES
+133 TIKAGEILFVNWES
-147 INKEKNVMVRDSEQ
+147 INKEKNVMVRESEQ

-225 TIDRQEVVNEEMIKK
+225 TVSREEVVGEEMIKK

-245 PDITKGYNDEN
+245 PDITKGYTDEN

-269 RNLLAEAYKKE
+269 RKLLAEAYKKE

-316 EIKDITMENKK
+316 EIKNITTDNKK
-327 LAVWLSNEKEN
+327 LAVWLSGEKEN

-426 LNKDALQAVR
+426 LNKDALQAIR
-436 RENLNNVALQ
+436 RENLQNVALQ

-458 RLGPDFKKELID
+458 RLGPDFKKELIS

-486 FDDEEAQEAEPA
+486 FGEEEETQETEPP
-498 QNVAELNR
+498 QNVAAQNR
-506 RQIEQNQHIKFDV
+506 KQIEQNQHIKFDV

-559 IDFCRSLLGSFEKAH
+559 IDYCRSLLGSFEKAH

-605 ANKPKFTDIIL
+605 ANKPKFTDIIQ

-625 LQERQRKAKERAFEK
+625 LQERQRQAKERAFEK

-653 STHHVMSKVE
+653 STHHVMPKVE

-676 SNPERRFSEFL
+676 STPERRFSEFL
-687 EANKEYIDWW
+687 ESNKAYIDWW

-722 YVDFVIRM
+722 YVDFVVRM
-730 KSGQVFLF
+730 KNGQVFLF

-757 DYMADKGLKGGVI
+757 DYMADKQLLGGVI
-770 VEKDDVWYY
+770 VEKNDVWYY
-779 SPLHIDTTS
+779 SPLHIDSTE
-788 DVRGWDAFI
+788 DVRGWDTFF
-797 PDQYV
+797 PDKYV

>member
-1 MKDSIK
+1 M
-7 REQNEFTSYAERENL
+7 
-22 RTKCKEIKYQQKCVR
+22 KEIKYQKKYVR

-47 RLTGHRKTLIF
+47 RLNGHRKSLIF

-64 GKTVMASQLLAD
+64 GKTVMASQMLAD

-87 PYSQVAFIWIAP
+87 PYLQVAFIWIAP

-119 LKPVMYDEIDQSDG
+119 LKPVMYDEIDQSEG
-133 VIKAGEILFVNWES
+133 TIKAGEILFVNWES

-269 RNLLAEAYKKE
+269 RKLLADSYKKE

-287 LLIQLPNDTSESMS
+287 LLIQLPNDTSESMT
-301 SEDLAIAEQVKTYLR
+301 SEDAAIADQVKTYLR
-316 EIKDITMENKK
+316 EIKDITTDNKK

-426 LNKDALQAVR
+426 LNKDALQAIR
-436 RENLNNVALQ
+436 RDNLQNVALQ

-486 FDDEEAQEAEPA
+486 FDDDDTQETEPS
-498 QNVAELNR
+498 QNVAEQNR
-506 RQIEQNQHIKFDV
+506 KQIERNQHIKFDV

-534 EVGIIDVEKNKHE
+534 ELGIIDVDKNKHE

-559 IDFCRSLLGSFEKAH
+559 IDYCRSLLGSFEKAH

-605 ANKPKFTDIIL
+605 ANKPKFTEIIQ
-616 KALANYERK
+616 KALNNYVRK
-625 LQERQRKAKERAFEK
+625 LQERQRQAKERAFEK
-640 YTWEVPAERLYKE
+640 YIWEVPAERLYKE
-653 STHHVMSKVE
+653 STHHVMAKVE

-676 SNPERRFSEFL
+676 STPERRFSEFL
-687 EANKEYIDWW
+687 ERNKDYIDWW

-712 ENSQKEKALF
+712 ENSQGEKALF

-730 KSGQVFLF
+730 KNGQVFLF

-757 DYMADKGLKGGVI
+757 DYMSDKGLLGGII
-770 VEKDDVWYY
+770 VEKNDVWHY
-779 SPLHIDTTS
+779 SQFPITTTE
-788 DVRGWDAFI
+788 DVTGWDAFF

>member
-22 RTKCKEIKYQQKCVR
+22 RTKCKEIKYQQKYVR

-119 LKPVMYDEIDQSDG
+119 LRPVMYDEIDQSDG

-301 SEDLAIAEQVKTYLR
+301 SEDLAIADQVKTYLR
-316 EIKDITMENKK
+316 EIKDITTENKK

-486 FDDEEAQEAEPA
+486 FDDDEAQEAEPA

>member
-1 MKDSIK
+1 M
-7 REQNEFTSYAERENL
+7 
-22 RTKCKEIKYQQKCVR
+22 KEIKYQQKYVR
-37 KLVDE
+37 QLVDM

-64 GKTVMASQLLAD
+64 GKTVMASQLLAN

-87 PYSQVAFIWIAP
+87 PYQQVAFIWIAP

-119 LKPVMYDEIDQSDG
+119 LKPVMYDEIDQSEG
-133 VIKAGEILFVNWES
+133 VIKPGEILFVNWES

-170 RTQEEAGLPIVVVID
+170 RTQEEQGLPIVVVID

-192 KSADKSAKVLQKI
+192 RTADKSASVLQKI

-218 TNSDHKV
+218 TNADHKV
-225 TIDRQEVVNEEMIKK
+225 TVSREEVVNEEMIKK

-256 ELNIHLIQCALQK
+256 ELNIHLIQCALEK
-269 RNLLAEAYKKE
+269 RRLLAEAYKKE
-280 GTNINPL
+280 GTDINPL

-301 SEDLAIAEQVKTYLR
+301 VEDAAIAEQVKTYLR
-316 EIKDITMENKK
+316 EIKNITIDNKK
-327 LAVWLSNEKEN
+327 LAVWLSGEKEN
-338 LEGLEEPD
+338 LEGLEQPD

-426 LNKDALQAVR
+426 LNKDALQAIR
-436 RENLNNVALQ
+436 RDNLQNVALQ

-486 FDDEEAQEAEPA
+486 FDDEETQEPEPP
-498 QNVAELNR
+498 QNFA
-506 RQIEQNQHIKFDV
+506 EQNRKQVEQNLHIKFDV
-519 LRLGVEVPENIVFQN
+519 LRLGVQVPENIVFQN
-534 EVGIIDVEKNKHE
+534 ELGIIDVEDNRHE
-547 FARSAGEVRRIY
+547 FAKSAGEVRRIY
-559 IDFCRSLLGSFEKAH
+559 IDYCRSLLGSFEKAH

-581 YLLQAMEE
+581 YLLQAMEA

-598 MKVILYY
+598 MKVILFY
-605 ANKPKFTDIIL
+605 ANKPKFTEIIE

-653 STHHVMSKVE
+653 STHHVMPRVE
-663 EHALLPFIELNTV
+663 EHALLPFIELNNV
-676 SNPERRFSEFL
+676 STPERRFSEFL
-687 EANKEYIDWW
+687 EANKAYIDWW

-722 YVDFVIRM
+722 YVDFVVRM
-730 KSGQVFLF
+730 KNGQVFLF

-757 DYMADKGLKGGVI
+757 EYMKDKGLQGGII
-770 VEKDDVWYY
+770 VEKNDNWHYSRFPITTTEDV
-779 SPLHIDTTS
+779 T
-788 DVRGWDAFI
+788 GWDVFY

>member
-1 MKDSIK
+1 MKELK
-7 REQNEFTSYAERENL
+7 F
-22 RTKCKEIKYQQKCVR
+22 QQKAVR

-47 RLTGHRKTLIF
+47 RLSGHRKTLIF

-76 LTEELQSRGDS
+76 LTKELQSRGDS

-110 KNYFTETRL
+110 KNYFTESRL
-119 LKPVMYDEIDQSDG
+119 LRPVMYDEIDQSEG
-133 VIKAGEILFVNWES
+133 TIKAGEILFVNWES

-170 RTQEEAGLPIVVVID
+170 RTQEEQGLPIVVVID

-192 KSADKSAKVLQKI
+192 KSADKSAKVLQRI

-225 TIDRQEVVNEEMIKK
+225 TIERQEVVNEEMIKK

-269 RNLLAEAYKKE
+269 RKLLAEAYKKE
-280 GTNINPL
+280 GANINPL
-287 LLIQLPNDTSESMS
+287 LLIQLPNDTSESMT
-301 SEDLAIAEQVKTYLR
+301 SEDTAIAEQVKTYLR
-316 EIKDITMENKK
+316 EIKDITTENKK

-338 LEGLEEPD
+338 LDGLEEAD

-392 PEQKFYKNDLLNV
+392 PEQMFYKNDLLNV

-412 SKDQIQIVAEDMDY
+412 SKDQIQIVAENMDY
-426 LNKDALQAVR
+426 LNKDALQAIR

-486 FDDEEAQEAEPA
+486 FDDKETTVPEPPQNLAE
-498 QNVAELNR
+498 QNR
-506 RQIEQNQHIKFDV
+506 KQIEQNQHIKFDV

-534 EVGIIDVEKNKHE
+534 ELGIIDVEKNKHE

-559 IDFCRSLLGSFEKAH
+559 IDYCRSLLGSFEKAH

-598 MKVILYY
+598 MKVILYH
-605 ANKPKFTDIIL
+605 ANKPKFTDIIQ

-625 LQERQRKAKERAFEK
+625 LQERQREAKERAFEK

-653 STHHVMSKVE
+653 STHHVMPQIE

-676 SNPERRFSEFL
+676 STPERRFSEFL
-687 EANKEYIDWW
+687 EANKAYIDWW

-712 ENSQKEKALF
+712 ENSQGEKALF
-722 YVDFVIRM
+722 YVDFVVRM
-730 KSGQVFLF
+730 KNGQVFLF

-757 DYMADKGLKGGVI
+757 DYMADKDLQGGVI
-770 VEKDDVWYY
+770 VEKDEVWHY
-779 SPLHIDTTS
+779 SQFHIDTTEN
-788 DVRGWDAFI
+788 VIGWEAFF
-797 PDQYV
+797 PDKYV

>member
-1 MKDSIK
+1 M
-7 REQNEFTSYAERENL
+7 
-22 RTKCKEIKYQQKCVR
+22 KEIKYQQKYVR
-37 KLVDE
+37 ELVDK

-64 GKTVMASQLLAD
+64 GKTVMASQMLAD

-87 PYSQVAFIWIAP
+87 PYQQVAFIWIAP

-119 LKPVMYDEIDQSDG
+119 LKPVMYDEIDQSEG
-133 VIKAGEILFVNWES
+133 VIHPGEILFVNWES

-170 RTQEEAGLPIVVVID
+170 RTQEEHDLPIVVVID

-225 TIDRQEVVNEEMIKK
+225 TISREEVVKEEMIKK

-256 ELNIHLIQCALQK
+256 ELNIHLIQCALEK
-269 RNLLAEAYKKE
+269 RRLLAEAYKKE

-287 LLIQLPNDTSESMS
+287 LLIQLPNDTTESMTA
-301 SEDLAIAEQVKTYLR
+301 EDSAIATQVKTYLK
-316 EIKDITMENKK
+316 EIKDITTDNKK
-327 LAVWLSNEKEN
+327 LAVWLSGEKEN

-426 LNKDALQAVR
+426 LNKDALQAIR
-436 RENLNNVALQ
+436 RENLQNVALT

-476 LVKWQQFSFS
+476 LVKWEQFSFS
-486 FDDEEAQEAEPA
+486 FDDEEIPESEPDESIAA
-498 QNVAELNR
+498 QNRKQV
-506 RQIEQNQHIKFDV
+506 EQNEHIKFDV
-519 LRLGVEVPENIVFQN
+519 LRLGVEVPENVVFQN
-534 EVGIIDVEKNKHE
+534 EVGIIDIDKRERKE
-547 FARSAGEVRRIY
+547 FAKSAGEVHRIY
-559 IDFCRSLLGSFEKAH
+559 IDYCRSLLGDFEKAH
-574 STDVLAG
+574 STDILAG
-581 YLLQAMEE
+581 YLMQAMEI

-598 MKVILYY
+598 KKVILYH
-605 ANKPKFTDIIL
+605 ANKPKFTDIIT

-653 STHHVMSKVE
+653 STHHVMPKVE
-663 EHALLPFIELNTV
+663 DHALQPFIELNTV
-676 SNPERRFSEFL
+676 STPERRFSDFL
-687 EANKEYIDWW
+687 ETNKEYIDWW

-712 ENSQKEKALF
+712 ENSQGEKALF

-730 KSGQVFLF
+730 KNGKIFLF

-757 DYMADKGLKGGVI
+757 DYMEDKELQGGVI
-770 VEKDDVWYY
+770 VEKNDVWYF
-779 SPLHIDTTS
+779 SPLHIDNTT
-788 DVRGWDAFI
+788 DIKGWDAFF

>member
-1 MKDSIK
+1 MKELK
-7 REQNEFTSYAERENL
+7 F
-22 RTKCKEIKYQQKCVR
+22 QQKAVR

-47 RLTGHRKTLIF
+47 SLSGHRKILIF
-58 KAPTGS
+58 KAPTGA
-64 GKTVMASQLLAD
+64 GKTVMASQMLAD
-76 LTEELQSRGDS
+76 LIEELQSRGDT
-87 PYSQVAFIWIAP
+87 PYQQVAFIWIAP

-119 LKPVMYDEIDQSDG
+119 LKPVMYEEIDQSEG
-133 VIKAGEILFVNWES
+133 TIKPGEILFVNWES

-161 NASLYEITR
+161 NSSLYEITR
-170 RTQEEAGLPIVVVID
+170 RTQEEQGLPIVVIID

-192 KSADKSAKVLQKI
+192 NSADKSAKVLQRI

-218 TNSDHKV
+218 TGSDHIV
-225 TIDRQEVVNEEMIKK
+225 TVSREEVVKEEMIKK

-256 ELNIHLIQCALQK
+256 ELNIHLIQCALEK
-269 RNLLAEAYKKE
+269 RRLLAEAYKKE
-280 GTNINPL
+280 GANINPL
-287 LLIQLPNDTSESMS
+287 LLIQLPNDSTETMTT
-301 SEDLAIAEQVKTYLR
+301 EDAAIADQVKAYLKA
-316 EIKDITMENKK
+316 IKDITVENQK
-327 LAVWLSNEKEN
+327 LAVWLSNEKSN
-338 LEGLEEPD
+338 LDGLEQPD

-368 VLLIFRKLQSNQ
+368 VLLIFRKLQSDQ

-426 LNKDALQAVR
+426 LNKDVLQAIR
-436 RENLNNVALQ
+436 RDNLQNVALQ

-458 RLGPDFKKELID
+458 RLGPDFKKELIE
-470 CFSRNW
+470 CFKRNW

-486 FDDEEAQEAEPA
+486 FDDEETQEPEPPQNIAE
-498 QNVAELNR
+498 QNR
-506 RQIEQNQHIKFDV
+506 KQIEQNLNIKFDV

-534 EVGIIDVEKNKHE
+534 ELGVIDVEGHKHE
-547 FARSAGEVRRIY
+547 FAKSAGEVRRIY
-559 IDFCRSLLGSFEKAH
+559 IDYCRSLLGSFEKSH

-598 MKVILYY
+598 MKVILYH
-605 ANKPKFTDIIL
+605 ANKPKFTDIIE
-616 KALANYERK
+616 KALVNYERK
-625 LQERQRKAKERAFEK
+625 LMERQRKAKERAFEP
-640 YTWEVPAERLYKE
+640 YIWEVPAERLYKE
-653 STHHVMSKVE
+653 STHHVMQKVE
-663 EHALLPFIELNTV
+663 EHALLPFIELNSV
-676 SNPERRFSEFL
+676 STPERRFSEFL
-687 EANKEYIDWW
+687 ESNKAYIDWW

-712 ENSQKEKALF
+712 VNSQGEKALF
-722 YVDFVIRM
+722 YVDFIVRM
-730 KSGQVFLF
+730 KNGQLFLF

-757 DYMADKGLKGGVI
+757 DYMADKGLQGGVI
-770 VEKDDVWYY
+770 VEKDGVWHY
-779 SPLHIDTTS
+779 SHFHIDTTE
-788 DVRGWDAFI
+788 DVVGWESFF